1 MRYITKFLIL
11 LLISVQAFAF
21 ILNKNTGGNDSDNP
35 LLSEFNETI
44 SFFDLTADHIVVA
57 TDVSILEARQSLKRL
72 YSIPKEDR
80 TYNNTMLEL
89 DNIYNDVSNVY
100 GPVYLMGSVH
110 PADDVRNQ
118 ANQSR
123 AEFAKFFNEIQ
134 LDENLYRAVKDY
146 SESDEAKNLS
156 GYKAKFV
163 KETVEDFE
171 RNGFALSEENRKELK
186 VINDKLSDLSLKF
199 QQNIAEVDDFL
210 IVNESEIDGLEDGY
224 KNSRLTE
231 DGNYK
236 IDLSYP
242 SYIPFMKFSKSDDAR
257 KKLYAM
263 FRNRAAEENLEI
275 LSKVLVLRKEMAQLL
290 SYKTYAEYRVEDR
303 MAKTPENVWDFEND
317 LIDKIKEK
325 AKIDYDELLVVK
337 RSETGDDATDVI
349 QPWETGY
356 YNNILLKDKYELDQN
371 IVKEYFE
378 TNTVIDG
385 LFNISQHLFGV
396 EFEEVESAS
405 VWQKDVRLYN
415 VKRNGEV
422 ISRFYID
429 LFPRPNKY
437 SHAACFPMKGGK
449 TTTEGYQMPTATLV
463 CNFPEPTEDM
473 PSLLSHGEVKT
484 FFHEFGHVLHNVL
497 TQTELSTHS
506 GTSVARDFVEAPSQ
520 IFENWTWNYDALNL
534 FVKHYKTGEKL
545 PLDLYDKMIVAKN
558 VGSGLATLQQV
569 YYGTI
574 DFTLHDKY
582 DPTGSKTTTEVL
594 KELQNEIT
602 LYPFLDGTHMQ
613 ASFGHLMGYAAGY
626 YGYLWSK
633 VYAQDM
639 FSVFEKNGVMD
650 KETGLKYRD
659 VILSKG
665 GSRDEMGMVVEF
677 LGREPNQDAF
687 LRSIGLEV
695 IKQGE

>member
-57 TDVSILEARQSLKRL
+57 TDVSILEARQSLKKL